1 MAVGAA
7 LALHGTDRLPVLMTG
22 DGDYLMGMTAL
33 WTAANAGVPLLT
45 IVCNNRS
52 FFNDELHQERV
63 ARDRDRPV
71 QNRWIGQRIGDPDPD
86 LAALALGLGLQGL
99 GPTGSPSEL
108 DEVLARAVA
117 AVREGATVVV
127 DVHVTP
133 GYSAAMA
140 SGMTRSHEDQQGG
153 QP

>member
-1 MAVGAA
+1 MP
-7 LALHGTDRLPVLMTG
+7 TD
-22 DGDYLMGMTAL
+22 
-33 WTAANAGVPLLT
+33 
-45 IVCNNRS
+45 
-52 FFNDELHQERV
+52 
-63 ARDRDRPV
+63 
-71 QNRWIGQRIGDPDPD
+71 
-86 LAALALGLGLQGL
+86 
-99 GPTGSPSEL
+99 SPSEL

-140 SGMTRSHEDQQGG
+140 SGMTRSHEDQEGA